1 MRVARDSGIEPGVP
15 PGSPPPAEDAT
26 LEHRHSWVW
35 LVLAPETRLIWCLG
49 DDDELPDFLR
59 MVGYE
64 VLERRELRIPA
75 SRGPAPDAILI
86 AGDAKAAAATA
97 KEAAAVIDS
106 CGVVAVQVAG
116 GARVAPKRV
125 ARTVRALELA
135 ASPLAAVSA
144 GLATRRVAREMRRPG
159 FEVTSMRTGDRS
171 RASYGLGRGGWL
183 RRRRLPLGSI
193 VTGRHE
199 RRATVAEAAAAEAA
213 PMLNRTLAPHEAN
226 VVHSGKLGIRLVDS
240 QGDAH
245 HLSIVAAET
254 AVRMRRAQR
263 ALGAI
268 LAADPPAPLRARI
281 VAPSASGRVGPVD
294 YVLEPY
300 APGAHPIRASARLWE
315 DCLEFLTALHCL
327 PRQTAELTLTP
338 GWPNIDEAAEFLA
351 TVAGA
356 DQLKLVESLHRE
368 VTARTHGLPVG
379 GGHGDFWSQNLM
391 VRGGRLR
398 AVLDWEWASTDSLP
412 LLDLLDLRTEM
423 GGGGRRGLPP
433 GVGFTDVLWPLAG
446 RGGDER
452 LWRLAE
458 ATGTPTDTGTL
469 EGLVMAH
476 WLLRTARAG
485 LCDPQRVQDPI
496 WFRDNVMSP
505 LALLAAQQQTQH
517 AERSAAAAQ
526 RRPTVPMRSGDRFR
540 SERPKPS
547 EIIVLAYHAVSE
559 EWPCE
564 LAVTPRQLEAQVRL
578 LIERGF
584 RGATFSEAVL
594 APPST
599 PIVAVTFDDA
609 YRSTLDLAY
618 PILSRLGIP
627 GTVFVP
633 TAFPDGGSPMA
644 WPGIEQW
651 LGGPHERELLPMSW
665 TQLSQLSEAGWEIGS
680 HTHRHPRLTQL
691 DDDSL
696 ARELRTSRHACE
708 TRLGVSCRS
717 LAYPYGDDDARVVTA
732 AHVAGYE
739 AACTLSSHLGAP
751 VPLRWPRIGV
761 YRDDDALRF
770 RLKVSPAMRR
780 ARSARG
786 WKLVAALRARS
797 AP

>member
-1 MRVARDSGIEPGVP
+1 M
-15 PGSPPPAEDAT
+15 
-26 LEHRHSWVW
+26 
-35 LVLAPETRLIWCLG
+35 VLAPETRLIWCLG
-49 DDDELPDFLR
+49 DDDTLPDFLR
-59 MVGYE
+59 MLGYE
-64 VLERRELRIPA
+64 VLERPELLIPG

-97 KEAAAVIDS
+97 KQAAAVIDP

-116 GARVAPKRV
+116 GPRVAPKRV

-144 GLATRRVAREMRRPG
+144 ELAARRVAREMRRAG
-159 FEVTSMRTGDRS
+159 FEVMSMRTGDRS
-171 RASYGLGRGGWL
+171 RANYGLGRGWL

-213 PMLNRTLAPHEAN
+213 PMLKRTLAPHEAD
-226 VVHSGKLGIRLVDS
+226 VVQSGKLGIRLVDP

-254 AVRMRRAQR
+254 TVRMRRAQT
-263 ALGAI
+263 ALDAI
-268 LAADPPAPLRARI
+268 LAADPPAPLRDRI
-281 VAPSASGRVGPVD
+281 IAPSASGRVGPVD

-300 APGAHPIRASARLWE
+300 APGAHPIWAGARLWE

-327 PRQTAELTLTP
+327 PRQTPELALAP

-351 TVAGA
+351 RVAGA
-356 DQLKLVESLHRE
+356 DQLKLVERLRRE

-391 VRGGRLR
+391 VHGGRLR
-398 AVLDWEWASTDSLP
+398 AVVDWEWASTDSLP
-412 LLDLLDLRTEM
+412 LLDLLDFWTEM

-433 GVGFTDVLWPLAG
+433 GVGFTEVLWPLVR

-452 LWRLAE
+452 LRRLAE

-485 LCDPQRVQDPI
+485 VSDPQRVEDPI

-505 LALLAAQQQTQH
+505 LALLTAQQQTQH
-517 AERSAAAAQ
+517 AERSPAAAQ
-526 RRPTVPMRSGDRFR
+526 RRLRVPMRSGDRFR

-584 RGATFSEAVL
+584 RGVTFSEAVL
-594 APPST
+594 APPSA
-599 PIVAVTFDDA
+599 PILAVTFDDA

-627 GTVFVP
+627 ATVFVP

-651 LGGPHERELLPMSW
+651 LGGRHERELLPMSW
-665 TQLSQLSEAGWEIGS
+665 TQLSKLSEAGWEIGS
-680 HTHRHPRLTQL
+680 HSHRHPRLTRL

-696 ARELRTSRHACE
+696 ARELTTSRNACE
-708 TRLGVSCRS
+708 RHLGISCRS
-717 LAYPYGDDDARVVTA
+717 LAYPYGDDDPRVIAA

-786 WKLVAALRARS
+786 WKLVAALRERS